1 MKLIRPRPSRLSRT
15 CLRSSVAFLA
25 MLLLVP
31 TSAFAQATDVFISEY
46 IEGSSNNKAIEIY
59 NGTSGAVDLA
69 AGQYQLE
76 YYFNGAGTPALTIV
90 LSGTV
95 VAGDVY
101 VVAHGSANATILA
114 AADQTNSSGW
124 FNGDDAIVLR
134 KTGAA
139 GPIVDSVGQLGT
151 DPGTEWGT
159 GLLSTADNTLRRLP
173 GICAGDTTAGDAFDP
188 ALQWDGFALDTA
200 GGLGAHTANCALPNL
215 TINDISVV
223 EGNAGTQLATFTVSL
238 DGPAGPGGVTFDIT
252 TADDSAVSTGNAD
265 FVAQN
270 LTGQSIASGNNSY
283 AFSVTINGDTIYE
296 FDEQYF
302 VNVGNVVGA
311 TVSDGQ
317 GTGAITLDDS
327 EPTLTA
333 TVTPSSAISEGN
345 AGTTPVNI
353 TYELSGAAQ
362 DDLTINL
369 HTVAGSA
376 DAADFNGFAMG
387 DSVSIP
393 GGNLS
398 VVYSDVTIN
407 GDTAVEPN
415 ETFDVT
421 VDDYF
426 FGGGRRAPN
435 GVVLPNTTVTIV
447 NDDVAP
453 MPAFTINDVTV
464 TETDAAGVIATFTVT
479 LANAMPPPRA
489 PNGDPIATV
498 AYTTVD
504 GSALQPAD
512 YTLTSGT
519 LNFFAVGTQ
528 TINVPIEGDLI
539 DEASET
545 FTIVLSGATGAT
557 ISDDTGLGT
566 IDDNDAPPTLSIA
579 NTQRAEGQIGG
590 TNEAFVQ
597 VRLNSL
603 SEQTVTVTATTADD
617 TATVANNDYVA
628 TSVLVTF
635 APGEDIQTV
644 FVPLV
649 GDTADEGDE
658 TFFVNL
664 SGEANATILDGQAQV
679 TITNDDAPPPTTD
692 LSATLSVTPDPVAPG
707 GTLTYTL
714 TVTNPGPNSASL
726 PTYIIQLPA
735 GVGFAALS
743 PTGHVCTTP
752 AVGMSGTI
760 SCREA
765 FGIMNPGTT
774 FVTVTATAPT
784 NVAPGTVLIGSGSVT
799 SETGDPNPANNTSP
813 ASVTLLGPAFEPSVP
828 VPALDRFAQLLM
840 ALLVLGFA
848 AFSLR
853 RASV

>member
-1 MKLIRPRPSRLSRT
+1 MKLIRPRPSRLLRT

-95 VAGDVY
+95 TAGDVY

-134 KTGAA
+134 KSGAA

-223 EGNAGTQLATFTVSL
+223 EGDAGTQLATFTVSL

-539 DEASET
+539 DEASEN

-566 IDDNDAPPTLSIA
+566 IDDNDAPPTLSIDDVSR
-579 NTQRAEGQIGG
+579 QEGDAGSVNAMLWVALS
-590 TNEAFVQ
+590 TE
-597 VRLNSL
+597 
-603 SEQTVTVTATTADD
+603 SEQTVTVTATTVDG
-617 TATVANNDYVA
+617 TATTADNDYA
-628 TSVLVTF
+628 ATTTSVTF
-635 APGEDIQTV
+635 MPFETGK
-644 FVPLV
+644 FVAVPIN
-649 GDTADEGDE
+649 GDTTEEPDE

-664 SGEANATILDGQAQV
+664 SDAVNASILDGQAQG
-679 TITNDDAPPPTTD
+679 TILNDEAPTTAD
-692 LSATLSVTPDPVAPG
+692 LNVTVTASPDPVSAG
-707 GTLTYTL
+707 GQITYVV
-714 TVTNPGPNSASL
+714 TVTNTGPGTAFGVHMDL
-726 PTYIIQLPA
+726 PLPA
-735 GVGFAALS
+735 
-743 PTGHVCTTP
+743 
-752 AVGMSGTI
+752 
-760 SCREA
+760 
-765 FGIMNPGTT
+765 GTT
-774 FVTVTATAPT
+774 FVSETNNGSWICSTPGVGAHGTVFCGPVFSNLPIGTVQFTIVVSVNANVAGGTELSATATATTTTTDPT
-784 NVAPGTVLIGSGSVT
+784 PNNNSGTGSTTVL
-799 SETGDPNPANNTSP
+799 
-813 ASVTLLGPAFEPSVP
+813 GPVFEPSVP

-848 AFSLR
+848 AVSLR